1 MNFTSIPDVV
11 NGGYITLEGIYEI
24 SITDAYGNSVEITI
38 TIDRTAPEIELL
50 GVGDSGATNT
60 SVQINL
66 FDFANAYLVN
76 IHNQIIA
83 RVSNGQVFDIEGSY
97 RIMATDV
104 AGNAAYAVF
113 SINRTIL
120 YECNVVNGA
129 ITTNSVTLVFLGDL
143 QVQNV
148 YYNNEEKIE
157 VANRYTVAGEYMVEV
172 NDTLGNFMR
181 FTFTI
186 LPARVQQVDLQNLDD
201 YAVVSA
207 TLNGVATSITVTDGQ
222 LYLDTNGKYVI
233 KMENTKKNNIFEFN
247 IEVDNIVQYDS
258 NVVNGGLT
266 TDTASLTFSETVKQI
281 TTLNGNEIKTA
292 KTYKEPGDYKI
303 TATDE
308 LGNVQEISFTILPK
322 RTREIHLVNLD
333 NYELVLVTL
342 DTKKLDVE
350 IVDNTLT
357 LSQKG
362 MYGIVLKIKGTD
374 EMFSCGIEVDNTKPT
389 VEIDKEPGAFKAT
402 NASKENVTATL
413 SCNGAEA
420 IEYKIGKKISGAGHY
435 TLTITDDLGN
445 TNEYSFDITEPLN
458 WAAYA
463 SIGGLGLLGAVA
475 LIVVLKAKWRVKT
488 R

>member
-1 MNFTSIPDVV
+1 M
-11 NGGYITLEGIYEI
+11 
-24 SITDAYGNSVEITI
+24 
-38 TIDRTAPEIELL
+38 
-50 GVGDSGATNT
+50 
-60 SVQINL
+60 
-66 FDFANAYLVN
+66 
-76 IHNQIIA
+76 
-83 RVSNGQVFDIEGSY
+83 
-97 RIMATDV
+97 
-104 AGNAAYAVF
+104 
-113 SINRTIL
+113 
-120 YECNVVNGA
+120 
-129 ITTNSVTLVFLGDL
+129 
-143 QVQNV
+143 
-148 YYNNEEKIE
+148 
-157 VANRYTVAGEYMVEV
+157 
-172 NDTLGNFMR
+172 
-181 FTFTI
+181 
-186 LPARVQQVDLQNLDD
+186 
-201 YAVVSA
+201 
-207 TLNGVATSITVTDGQ
+207 
-222 LYLDTNGKYVI
+222 
-233 KMENTKKNNIFEFN
+233 
-247 IEVDNIVQYDS
+247 DNIVQYDS

-308 LGNVQEISFTILPK
+308 LGNVKEITFTILPK

-342 DTKKLDVE
+342 DTKTLDVE
-350 IVDNTLT
+350 IVDNTLI

-362 MYGIVLKIKGTD
+362 MYGIFLKIKDTD

-389 VEIDKEPGAFKAT
+389 VEINKGHGSFTTT
-402 NASKENVTATL
+402 NASKENLTATL

-420 IEYKIGKKISGAGHY
+420 TAYNVGKKVSGAGHY

-445 TNEYSFDITEPLN
+445 ENVYTFDITEPLN